1 MAFHLQTNEHL
12 DRGMRRIL
20 RQQIDAATKRGTT
33 GANGSTSRHVHR
45 VRKHVKKMRAV
56 LRLLRAEIGTPRFK
70 VVNRRLR
77 DMGRQLSAVRDAQV
91 RVRTVDELC
100 ELFFEGR
107 DEFPKIRR
115 RLTRDSRDRARESAA
130 TIEKIGRV
138 SRTVRREVRSLK
150 VSGLG
155 PARLRQSLHCIYK
168 QARAAFIAARQ
179 DPAPNRLHELRKR
192 LKDLWYDLRVVRLVF
207 PEVLEEQARQAKL
220 LTKYLGENLDLAVM
234 REALTRE
241 KWKPDTAAEREA
253 LLAII
258 DARRPRL
265 RRAALDLAA
274 QFFNERPPAFARR
287 VSAYFCNYR
296 RAKRTVKAR

>member
-20 RQQIDAATKRGTT
+20 CQQIDAATKRGSA
-33 GANGSTSRHVHR
+33 GANGSTSGHVHR

-56 LRLLRAEIGTPRFK
+56 LRLLRDEIGMPRFK
-70 VVNRRLR
+70 QVNRHLR

-91 RVRTVDELC
+91 RVRTVDKLC
-100 ELFFEGR
+100 EVFFGGR

-115 RLTRDSRDRARESAA
+115 RLIRDSRDRARESAA
-130 TIEKIGRV
+130 TIETIGRV
-138 SRTVRREVRSLK
+138 SRTVRREVHSLK

-155 PARLRQSLHCIYK
+155 PVRLRQSLRRVYK
-168 QARAAFIAARQ
+168 RARAAFQAACE
-179 DPAPNRLHELRKR
+179 DPARNHLHELRKR
-192 LKDLWYDLRVVRLVF
+192 LKDLCYDLRIVRLVF
-207 PEVLEEQARQAKL
+207 PEVLEEQARQAKV

-241 KWKPDTAAEREA
+241 KWKPETAAEREA

-274 QFFNERPPAFARR
+274 PFFNERPAAFARR
-287 VSAYFCNYR
+287 VTAYFQNYR
-296 RAKRTVKAR
+296 RGERTVKVR